1 MPAKPFVMTQQEYV
15 CPYEVLGMHIT
26 VLVSG
31 EKTGSYELVPRTG
44 PEGSGLPPHRHPWD
58 ESNYVIKGD
67 VEFGLGE
74 EITWGTAGTVIHFP
88 AGTEHAYRFGR
99 GGAVM
104 VSITSRPGAA
114 RLFAALDREL
124 PPGEAGPATLI
135 EIGARYGL
143 TVVG

>member
-1 MPAKPFVMTQQEYV
+1 
-15 CPYEVLGMHIT
+15 VL
-26 VLVSG
+26 LSG
-31 EKTGSYELVPRTG
+31 KKTGSYEVFQQTG

-67 VEFGLGE
+67 VEFGLGG

-88 AGTEHAYRFGR
+88 AGTEHGYRFGQ

-104 VSITSRPGAA
+104 VSITSRPGVA

-124 PPGEAGPATLI
+124 PSGEADLGRLT

-143 TVVG
+143 TVVR